1 MIRSML
7 FAKRLIL
14 LTIFSFA
21 IIILAY
27 HTIFD
32 SLKQEHLE
40 QRRNDFLKILQIL
53 EDYPNALD
61 SIQLLDS
68 KISPKTTD
76 ESHYQIYTATN
87 RLISEPKDAR
97 ILTNFPSLPDSNLNQ
112 LYNQQEPFHHFL
124 RNDSGT
130 YLQIA
135 AKLSDGRVLVLTQS
149 TEGLLLRARLLMVD
163 LTFKSGLIALA
174 LLIPALYLKRRAK
187 LQGEA
192 IKTDLVSP
200 ENPNTSLWEIWN
212 QIGIDFKDNSEDLPM
227 QSSKE
232 EATAE
237 DVQALYEK
245 GHQWF
250 MRRNLLRAK
259 ENLLMATKLGFDH
272 FSTWYLLG
280 IIFAREGAISTA
292 TNAFNQASKI
302 IPNHP
307 KCLYKLGLLYGK
319 SSQQDKL
326 AIIYTRLESSSP
338 ELTQRL
344 KKFFEN
350 IEPLASISP
359 AHLIRLHEKY

>member
-7 FAKRLIL
+7 FAKRFIL

-187 LQGEA
+187 LQGQA

-200 ENPNTSLWEIWN
+200 ENPNTSL
-212 QIGIDFKDNSEDLPM
+212 
-227 QSSKE
+227 
-232 EATAE
+232 
-237 DVQALYEK
+237 
-245 GHQWF
+245 
-250 MRRNLLRAK
+250 
-259 ENLLMATKLGFDH
+259 
-272 FSTWYLLG
+272 
-280 IIFAREGAISTA
+280 
-292 TNAFNQASKI
+292 
-302 IPNHP
+302 
-307 KCLYKLGLLYGK
+307 
-319 SSQQDKL
+319 
-326 AIIYTRLESSSP
+326 
-338 ELTQRL
+338 
-344 KKFFEN
+344 
-350 IEPLASISP
+350 
-359 AHLIRLHEKY
+359 